1 MSKNGAATRFCNDD
15 VGPTAFKQVAVIGG
29 GAWGT
34 ALAMTAHRA
43 RRNVTLWARE
53 STVIESVAQTRRNP
67 FLSAVE
73 IPHDIVVTNDLNAA
87 LNRSELVV
95 LVIPS
100 QHLRAMARR
109 VEEILPDGVPV
120 VICSKGVE
128 ADTGLLMSQVVAAV
142 MPGRPQAVLSGPT
155 FAIEVA
161 EGHPTAATIAAPLG
175 GGSFGPGHLAARVA
189 VTLATPSF
197 RPYLSDDVTG
207 VEIGGAAKNVLAIAC
222 GIAAGRGMG
231 SNTRAALITRGL
243 AEIMRLG
250 RALGA
255 RADTLSGLAGAGD
268 LMLTCSSEQS
278 RNFSFGKALGE
289 GNRPSLSGDG
299 PVVEG
304 AVNARSVVE
313 LAADL
318 GVAMPICTAVEAILR
333 GHSVDG
339 AIEKL
344 MTSDLRAEAHA
355 HEDGRRIRNPARRHV
370 SRSGQREE
378 AFSG

>member
-15 VGPTAFKQVAVIGG
+15 VGPTAFQRVAVIGG

-34 ALAMTAHRA
+34 ALALTTHRA

-53 STVIESVAQTRRNP
+53 ITVVDSVAQTRRNP
-67 FLSAVE
+67 FLPSIE
-73 IPHDIVVTNDLNAA
+73 LPGDIVVTNDLNTA
-87 LNRSELVV
+87 LDRSQMVV
-95 LVIPS
+95 LVVPS

-109 VEEILPDGVPV
+109 VEEILPGGVPV

-128 ADTGLLMSQVVAAV
+128 AETGLLMSQVVADE

-161 EGHPTAATIAAPLG
+161 EDQPTAATVAAPLAG
-175 GGSFGPGHLAARVA
+175 DSFGPGHLAARVA

-268 LMLTCSSEQS
+268 LMLSCSSEQS

-289 GNRPSLSGDG
+289 GKRPALSGDG

-304 AVNARSVVE
+304 AVNARSIVR
-313 LAADL
+313 LADDL

-333 GHSVDG
+333 GHSVDA
-339 AIEKL
+339 AIERL

-355 HEDGRRIRNPARRHV
+355 HENDRRIRNPARKHIATFAQRGEVV
-370 SRSGQREE
+370 S
-378 AFSG
+378 A

>member
-1 MSKNGAATRFCNDD
+1 MRNNGAATRFCNDD
-15 VGPTAFKQVAVIGG
+15 VGPTAFQRVAVIGG

-34 ALAMTAHRA
+34 ALALTAQRA
-43 RRNVTLWARE
+43 RRSVTLWARE
-53 STVIESVAQTRRNP
+53 KAVVEAVARTRRNP
-67 FLSAVE
+67 FLPSIE
-73 IPHDIVVTNDLNAA
+73 LPENIVVTDDLNAA
-87 LNRSELVV
+87 LDRSQLVV

-100 QHLRAMARR
+100 QHLRSVARR
-109 VEEILPDGVPV
+109 VERVLPRGVPV

-128 ADTGLLMSQVVAAV
+128 AETGLLMSQVIAEE
-142 MPGRPQAVLSGPT
+142 MPDRPQAVLSGPT

-161 EGHPTAATIAAPLG
+161 QNQPTAATVAAPLEDEG
-175 GGSFGPGHLAARVA
+175 FDPGHLAARVA
-189 VTLATPSF
+189 VTFATPSF

-207 VEIGGAAKNVLAIAC
+207 VEIGGAVKNVLAIAC

-278 RNFSFGKALGE
+278 RNFSFGKAIGE
-289 GNRPSLSGDG
+289 GTRPSLSEDG

-304 AVNARSVVE
+304 AVNARSVVQ

-318 GVAMPICTAVEAILR
+318 GVTMPICTAVEAILR
-333 GHSVDG
+333 GECVDA

-355 HEDGRRIRNPARRHV
+355 HENGRRIRNPARIRRSADRGRGEAV
-370 SRSGQREE
+370 S
-378 AFSG
+378 A